1 MELKNTHDTHNLSCS
16 SSESHH
22 SYRFGNNSSSKMNS
36 QDDIFLLK
44 KEEKNNWSQIINDDY
59 TNVIDNELFGTDRYN
74 NTNNKDKK
82 DFNKRRRVENS
93 NMKSRTFSRN
103 KIKKEIKEKL
113 FKKEKK
119 SQKKEKKENQLKV
132 DKKKSKGKKEKIK
145 EENKDKKEKQ
155 EKEKEEKD
163 EKYRLLKNGILVK
176 KIKKI
181 KDDNQTQNS
190 QYISQYNTKYNSQH
204 NSQYNIHFDSTNAI
218 KEKIEES
225 QNLNYLDNKNSDNN
239 DNIRQ
244 IKKPSRIF
252 ITKFSFKKTLK
263 NIKNKKNI
271 YEKNNK
277 NSSQNINVLS
287 MDDNKNVDK
296 ILQRSFSSVYSSVNR
311 KKRKSKTTLIS
322 KNINNNNN
330 KNYNNKN
337 DNNNKIDKFEEK
349 IISLSNK
356 SPKQLCISN
365 SHLFFNSINN
375 NYTRKRPLSSNIIKK
390 EIDINLKSSKN
401 DNSFYNK
408 SFNSLNVQ
416 RVYQIS
422 SVINLNKNY
431 TPKKKEINEIIY
443 ENKYFF
449 NQLKE
454 LKNAFELSDNNI
466 DTKINRHIFSEIN
479 NRNNKNHTNSEK
491 NNDNH
496 NIIKKKNIIDEN
508 KYNVLYPS
516 PLFFE
521 FSNINYNNNMDEFS
535 KNENKNYCSCKCDY
549 KKHFGSEQK
558 CPLCVSRKE
567 GNKLMER
574 QLSNLSYYFPF
585 KNKYNNNN
593 LMHKKMHNSFK
604 KRINNTYKL
613 KYMDYES
620 LINFVNTNK
629 NKEKNIP
636 ENNYYNPFN
645 LNKINGD
652 ITKKNKTATKV
663 NSVRHIKRDKN
674 KIHKKYKALQAYFD

>member
-1 MELKNTHDTHNLSCS
+1 
-16 SSESHH
+16 
-22 SYRFGNNSSSKMNS
+22 
-36 QDDIFLLK
+36 
-44 KEEKNNWSQIINDDY
+44 
-59 TNVIDNELFGTDRYN
+59 
-74 NTNNKDKK
+74 
-82 DFNKRRRVENS
+82 
-93 NMKSRTFSRN
+93 MKSKTFSRN
-103 KIKKEIKEKL
+103 KVKKEIKEKL

-132 DKKKSKGKKEKIK
+132 DKKKNKEKKEKIK
-145 EENKDKKEKQ
+145 EGNKEKIEKQ

-225 QNLNYLDNKNSDNN
+225 QNLNYLDNKSNDNN

-296 ILQRSFSSVYSSVNR
+296 ILQRSFSSVYSSFNR
-311 KKRKSKTTLIS
+311 QKRKSKTTLIS
-322 KNINNNNN
+322 KNIHN
-330 KNYNNKN
+330 KNYNNNNKDNNKN
-337 DNNNKIDKFEEK
+337 DNNKNDNNKIDNNNKIDKFEEK

-390 EIDINLKSSKN
+390 EIDINLKSSNN

-422 SVINLNKNY
+422 SV
-431 TPKKKEINEIIY
+431 KKK
-443 ENKYFF
+443 K
-449 NQLKE
+449 
-454 LKNAFELSDNNI
+454 
-466 DTKINRHIFSEIN
+466 
-479 NRNNKNHTNSEK
+479 
-491 NNDNH
+491 
-496 NIIKKKNIIDEN
+496 
-508 KYNVLYPS
+508 
-516 PLFFE
+516 
-521 FSNINYNNNMDEFS
+521 
-535 KNENKNYCSCKCDY
+535 
-549 KKHFGSEQK
+549 
-558 CPLCVSRKE
+558 
-567 GNKLMER
+567 
-574 QLSNLSYYFPF
+574 
-585 KNKYNNNN
+585 
-593 LMHKKMHNSFK
+593 
-604 KRINNTYKL
+604 
-613 KYMDYES
+613 
-620 LINFVNTNK
+620 
-629 NKEKNIP
+629 
-636 ENNYYNPFN
+636 
-645 LNKINGD
+645 
-652 ITKKNKTATKV
+652 
-663 NSVRHIKRDKN
+663 
-674 KIHKKYKALQAYFD
+674 